1 MVLVQH
7 ILETARGRLAVLSWE
22 ASLCDAADILAN
34 PNTPL
39 VVVCNGE
46 GVAVGVISRGDVIRV
61 LSTARADA
69 LVLNAGAMM
78 TRPMLSCHIDEPLQQ
93 VWEALSSRSLR
104 CAPILDDEGRPC
116 GVVHARDVACKLL
129 DEVTQ
134 EEVLLRDY
142 VMGVGYQ

>member
-46 GVAVGVISRGDVIRV
+46 GVAVGVISRGDIIRV
-61 LSTARADA
+61 LSTARVDA
-69 LVLNAGAMM
+69 LVLNAGAIM
-78 TRPMLSCHIDEPLQQ
+78 TKPMLSCLVDELLQQ

-104 CAPILDDEGRPC
+104 CAPILDHEGRPQ

-129 DEVTQ
+129 EEVTE